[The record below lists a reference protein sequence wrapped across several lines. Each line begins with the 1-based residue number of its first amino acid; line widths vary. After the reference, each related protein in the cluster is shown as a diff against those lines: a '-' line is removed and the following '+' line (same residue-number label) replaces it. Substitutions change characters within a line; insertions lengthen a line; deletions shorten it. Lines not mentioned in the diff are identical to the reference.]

1 MSKQLRN
8 SMLLLLTAFIW
19 GVAFVAQSEGGDAV
33 GPYTFN
39 CVRSI
44 IGGFVLIPVIFII
57 EKITSRGNKSKNVE
71 NKPKENK
78 KVLILGGILCGIAL
92 FMGSTLQQLGLYYGT
107 TAGKAGFLTA
117 CYILLVPILGLFLK
131 KKCGFNIWIGVF
143 LSLIGLYLLCIDESF
158 SLAFGDIL
166 VLCSAMAFSIHILL
180 VDYFS
185 PRVSGVKMSCIQF
198 FTCGIIGIVPT
209 VFVEMG
215 TSTAD
220 ISSWITALGTMSAWV
235 PILYAGVLSC
245 GVAYTLQ
252 IIGQDGLNPTIA
264 SLLMSLESVFAVL
277 AGWIILG
284 QNMSLKE
291 VSGCVLIFMAII
303 LAQLPI
309 DKVML
314 FKHKKIKL

>member
-1 MSKQLRN
+1 MSKQVRN
-8 SMLLLLTAFIW
+8 SILLLLTAFIW

-39 CVRSI
+39 CIRSI
-44 IGGFVLIPVIFII
+44 IGGCVLIPVIFII
-57 EKITSRGNKSKNVE
+57 KKITTRGNENKSINIE

-78 KVLILGGILCGIAL
+78 KILIIGGILCGSAL

-166 VLCSAMAFSIHILL
+166 VLCSAMAFSMHILL

-185 PRVSGVKMSCIQF
+185 PKVNGVKMSCIQF
-198 FTCGIIGIVPT
+198 FTCGLIGVVPT

-220 ISSWITALGTMSAWV
+220 ISSWIAALGTMSAWV

-277 AGWIILG
+277 AGWILLG
-284 QNMSLKE
+284 QNMSIKE
-291 VSGCVLIFMAII
+291 VSGCVLIFAAII

-309 DKVML
+309 DKVMPL
-314 FKHKKIKL
+314 KHEK

>member
-1 MSKQLRN
+1 MSKQVRN
-8 SMLLLLTAFIW
+8 SILLLLTAFIW

-39 CVRSI
+39 CIRSI
-44 IGGFVLIPVIFII
+44 IGGCVLIPVIFII
-57 EKITSRGNKSKNVE
+57 KKITTRGNENKSINIE

-78 KVLILGGILCGIAL
+78 KILIIGGILCGSAL

-166 VLCSAMAFSIHILL
+166 VLCSAMAFSMHILL

-185 PRVSGVKMSCIQF
+185 PKVNGVKMSCIQF
-198 FTCGIIGIVPT
+198 FTCGLIGVVPT

-220 ISSWITALGTMSAWV
+220 ISSWIAALGSLSAWI

-277 AGWIILG
+277 AGWILLG
-284 QNMSLKE
+284 QNMSIKE
-291 VSGCVLIFMAII
+291 VSGCVLIFAAII

-309 DKVML
+309 DKVMPL
-314 FKHKKIKL
+314 KHKK

>member
-117 CYILLVPILGLFLK
+117 CYILLVPIFGLFLK
-131 KKCGFNIWIGVF
+131 KKCGFNIWI
-143 LSLIGLYLLCIDESF
+143 
-158 SLAFGDIL
+158 
-166 VLCSAMAFSIHILL
+166 
-180 VDYFS
+180 
-185 PRVSGVKMSCIQF
+185 
-198 FTCGIIGIVPT
+198 
-209 VFVEMG
+209 
-215 TSTAD
+215 
-220 ISSWITALGTMSAWV
+220 
-235 PILYAGVLSC
+235 
-245 GVAYTLQ
+245 
-252 IIGQDGLNPTIA
+252 
-264 SLLMSLESVFAVL
+264 
-277 AGWIILG
+277 
-284 QNMSLKE
+284 
-291 VSGCVLIFMAII
+291 
-303 LAQLPI
+303 
-309 DKVML
+309 
-314 FKHKKIKL
+314 